1 MYILSFD
8 IEDWFHIFDD
18 AYYNKPEKWDNL
30 PARVVRNTDWLLS
43 FLEENNLKAT
53 FFCLGWVVDKYPD
66 LIRKINDKGHEI
78 AAHSYLHTKVH
89 HLSSKDFNKD
99 TEQVVKSLQD
109 LTGKAVDTYRAPGF
123 SLNKKTLW
131 AFEILHQHGIR
142 VDSSLKSNLHMGFP
156 GRIPTEAFLLNCDGY
171 SLKEFPTRTF
181 NFGGKHIIYSGSGY
195 FRLWPY
201 WFLKQLFRSSS
212 YEMAYF
218 HPRDFDDHIHQ
229 LFKGNP
235 YLQLRYRIGTSH
247 SRKKFQS
254 VVDDF
259 KFLTLKE
266 ASEVINWKETKVL
279 NLTNGNPK

>member
-18 AYYNKPEKWDNL
+18 AYYNKPEKWDSL
-30 PARVVRNTDWLLS
+30 PARVVRNTNWLLS
-43 FLEENNLKAT
+43 FLDENNLKAT
-53 FFCLGWVVDKYPD
+53 FFCLGWVVEKYPD
-66 LIRKINDKGHEI
+66 LIRKISDKGHEL

-99 TEQVVKSLQD
+99 TELVIKRLQD
-109 LTGKAVDTYRAPGF
+109 VTGKPIQIYRAPGF
-123 SLNKKTLW
+123 SLNKNTLW
-131 AFEILHQHGIR
+131 AFEILHAHGITI
-142 VDSSLKSNLHMGFP
+142 DSSLKSNLHMGFP
-156 GRIPTEAFLLNCDGY
+156 GRIPPEAFLLKCNGY
-171 SLKEFPTRTF
+171 SIKEFPTRTF
-181 NFGGKHIIYSGSGY
+181 NLGGKHIIYSGSGY

-201 WFLKQLFRSSS
+201 WFVKKMFRSSG

-218 HPRDFDDHIHQ
+218 HPRDFDDHIHK

-254 VVDDF
+254 MVNDF
-259 KFLTLKE
+259 NFLTVGGAAEQLRWEDAKELKL
-266 ASEVINWKETKVL
+266 V
-279 NLTNGNPK
+279 NGKLV